1 MSVTYFRD
9 TDTDPMGS
17 RPHPAMALL
26 ENHWQSLRHGQNTP
40 ARADVDPAAIDKALS
55 WTFILH
61 RVAPGVA
68 RIRIAGQ
75 NLHDVLRMDPRGMP
89 ISAFFDADDRSTLS
103 VHVESVFSDP
113 ALIMIPLHRP
123 AALLRPEVQG
133 ALLLMPLTDH
143 LGEVTRAIGA
153 WSLTDPL
160 GNVTACKL
168 MAIYQCVM
176 SHYQCIPLRP
186 PSSKKGQA
194 TCAQPFVWSSIT
206 AKKLACF
213 RRVQLVAT
221 RRKLLGNEEG

>member
-1 MSVTYFRD
+1 MNAMSVTYFRD

-61 RVAPGVA
+61 RVAPSVA

-75 NLHDVLRMDPRGMP
+75 NLHDVSRMDPRGMP

-153 WSLTDPL
+153 LVTDRSLGQRRRAQINGHLPMRYEPL
-160 GNVTACKL
+160 SMYSAKAPVKQKGPSDMRSA
-168 MAIYQCVM
+168 
-176 SHYQCIPLRP
+176 LR
-186 PSSKKGQA
+186 
-194 TCAQPFVWSSIT
+194 
-206 AKKLACF
+206 
-213 RRVQLVAT
+213 LVVNN
-221 RRKLLGNEEG
+221 G